1 MKALITGGAGLL
13 GLGLARALLSS
24 ETDPGGERLEELVLL
39 DMATPAEAFDDR
51 RVETVQGDV
60 TERAVLEQVAGDADY
75 VWHLAAVVS
84 AGAEADF
91 DLGMKVNLAAT
102 LQLLEVLRATGR
114 RPRIVFTSSLAV
126 YGGALPNP
134 VGDTFRLTPQS
145 SYGTQKAIGELL
157 IADYSRKGYVDG
169 RCLRPPTVIVRPGAS
184 NAAASAF
191 ASAIVREPLEGRD
204 VVCPVRPETRIVIVS
219 PARVVEA
226 LITAM
231 ALPEDAWR
239 RQRTVQLP
247 GLSVE
252 VAEIVEALRRV
263 GGAEVAARV
272 RFEPDPAVEKIVGGW
287 AQGVAAERAL
297 ELGFRPDVSVDEIV
311 LDYLRLS
318 ASSEER
324 LTTPRT
330 SGP

>member
-13 GLGLARALLSS
+13 GLGLARALLGIVDDPS
-24 ETDPGGERLEELVLL
+24 EETLEHLVLL
-39 DMATPAEAFDDR
+39 DMATPPDMFDDQ
-51 RVETVQGDV
+51 RVETLQGDV
-60 TERAVLEQVAGDADY
+60 TERAVLEQAAGDADCI
-75 VWHLAAVVS
+75 WHLAAVVS

-91 DLGMKVNLAAT
+91 DLGMQVNLAAT

-134 VGDTFRLTPQS
+134 VGDTFRLTPQT

-169 RCLRPPTVIVRPGAS
+169 RCVRPPTVVVRPGAP

-191 ASAIVREPLEGRD
+191 ASSIVREPLEGRD

-226 LITAM
+226 LIAAM
-231 ALPEDAWR
+231 TLPEDAWR
-239 RQRTVQLP
+239 EQRTVQLP
-247 GLSVE
+247 GLAVE
-252 VAEIVEALRRV
+252 VAEIVEALRRIA
-263 GGAEVAARV
+263 GDEVAARV
-272 RFEPDPAVEKIVGGW
+272 RFEPDPGVETIVGSW

-297 ELGFRPDVSVDEIV
+297 ELGFRPDASVDEIV

-324 LTTPRT
+324 LRTPRT
-330 SGP
+330 SEP